1 MRRWRIKPRVPFVSL
16 STGHLVPA
24 NGKRR
29 DEMQPAKFAPAIALG
44 LLAAAASAAAI
55 DLVEER
61 LARAE
66 ERLIISAPIAGI
78 ENSLWFDYRID
89 ITEAQKELSA
99 DLRRASDLEDRRD
112 AWEEY
117 ARELRKERI
126 HYIEE
131 MAERGYRSGTV
142 TVN

>member
-1 MRRWRIKPRVPFVSL
+1 
-16 STGHLVPA
+16 
-24 NGKRR
+24 
-29 DEMQPAKFAPAIALG
+29 MQPAKFAPAIALG
-44 LLAAAASAAAI
+44 LLAATASAAAI